1 MAEADALEQLLAY
14 RQRRWLSHCSDVL
27 QELLLPIARQ
37 WRDQPQAQALRGAV
51 LIENRIDQQW
61 LFTVLNTALMCP
73 TGTQLCLISDAE
85 ALPRA
90 QALLKEVHL
99 PVEPW
104 WAVAEN
110 LVPGSQ
116 LSSADSFNQMMKQG
130 QFWGLLPHEQLLIC
144 QTDSLLAQPMPLFFF
159 NYAYLGA
166 PFLPQQQSET
176 FERRNLEGERCG
188 FFKVDRAIHGKPNPD
203 VYPHLH
209 GNGGL
214 SIRHRSAMQTICQH
228 HAHQSPPEEMEDVF
242 FSRHLNRL
250 GQTAPLE
257 VAQAFACE
265 SRYQPT
271 AIGSHAAWKYW
282 SSSELAEHLDEHWR
296 QVWSLKE
303 ATDNTVHGQVG
314 ANK

>member
-27 QELLLPIARQ
+27 HELLLPIARQ

-116 LSSADSFNQMMKQG
+116 LSSAGSFNRMMKQG

-144 QTDSLLAQPMPLFFF
+144 QTDSLFAAAAERNLRAAQPGGGTLRIFQ
-159 NYAYLGA
+159 GG
-166 PFLPQQQSET
+166 SGHSRET
-176 FERRNLEGERCG
+176 QPGC
-188 FFKVDRAIHGKPNPD
+188 V
-203 VYPHLH
+203 
-209 GNGGL
+209 
-214 SIRHRSAMQTICQH
+214 SA
-228 HAHQSPPEEMEDVF
+228 
-242 FSRHLNRL
+242 L
-250 GQTAPLE
+250 
-257 VAQAFACE
+257 
-265 SRYQPT
+265 
-271 AIGSHAAWKYW
+271 AW
-282 SSSELAEHLDEHWR
+282 
-296 QVWSLKE
+296 
-303 ATDNTVHGQVG
+303 
-314 ANK
+314 